1 MTAAATCLRQLA
13 ASSCLIQPSLK
24 PCHVSKLINN
34 LKTLTVC
41 FQIFQMSASGPGGSG
56 SSGSAPSQKH
66 QIHCKYC
73 DISIIFKN
81 YKSHLSLKHPEED
94 QNDRTGK
101 GSQSLFTFFPK
112 RSRSSDDAVN
122 KKRHCSGDSA
132 IETGEEDDDDDV
144 NRKAND
150 ESGVEEDVAGGGT
163 LGPQQSS
170 SMPGGSGL
178 PGQVGKLPQDFGSTN
193 LAPVNMSDED
203 NDDDIKTR
211 DEEVTKV
218 LSQNEDDGS
227 TCLLKQQS
235 SSMPGGS
242 GLPGQVGKLP
252 QDFGST
258 NLAPVNVTEDGDD
271 KIETRD
277 EEVTKVLSRND
288 RALLEEI
295 KEIANRSENKID
307 LLLHGNFKDTK
318 RDGNTVKESES
329 LDEDVSRRITEAR
342 SMKVIEDMGFTHNTG
357 SNLVICNICKESFK
371 YDDEDTDFTKVGD
384 LLPQKFRGLKR
395 NIKTHLT
402 RKVHTD
408 KVKQINARDEEVTKV
423 LSRNDRAGMIVFR
436 QAYSHIKMRRP
447 DRDFEKELFL
457 LSKAGC
463 DIGTINHSANLIGKF
478 RPFLH
483 KTIKL
488 QISNFFSSPMIV
500 TGFTPALAYTGM
512 FACYNFFLG
521 Q

>member
-1 MTAAATCLRQLA
+1 
-13 ASSCLIQPSLK
+13 
-24 PCHVSKLINN
+24 
-34 LKTLTVC
+34 
-41 FQIFQMSASGPGGSG
+41 MSSGPGGSG
-56 SSGSAPSQKH
+56 TGGSAPSQKH
-66 QIHCKYC
+66 CIHCKYC
-73 DISIIFKN
+73 DEKPLVKN
-81 YKSHLSLKHPEED
+81 YPAHLSRKHPNED

-101 GSQSLFTFFPK
+101 GGQSLLTFFPK
-112 RSRSSDDAVN
+112 RSRSSDDADSKN
-122 KKRHCSGDSA
+122 KKRNCSGSGDSA
-132 IETGEEDDDDDV
+132 IELEDRELEE
-144 NRKAND
+144 
-150 ESGVEEDVAGGGT
+150 
-163 LGPQQSS
+163 
-170 SMPGGSGL
+170 
-178 PGQVGKLPQDFGSTN
+178 DFGSTN
-193 LAPVNMSDED
+193 LAPVNLSDEDADDVQQQSSSEAGGAGLPGQVVKLPQDFGSTSLAPVNVSDED

-211 DEEVTKV
+211 DKEVTKV

-277 EEVTKVLSRND
+277 EEMTKVLSRND

-295 KEIANRSENKID
+295 KEIAHRSENKID

-318 RDGNTVKESES
+318 RDGDTIKESKS
-329 LDEDVSRRITEAR
+329 LDEDVSRRITDAR
-342 SMKVIEDMGFTHNTG
+342 SMKALEDEGFTHNNNTG
-357 SNLVICNICKESFK
+357 LVICNICKESFK
-371 YDDEDTDFTKVGD
+371 YDEVEGESTDFTKVGD
-384 LLPQKFRGLKR
+384 ILPRKFRTLKGHL
-395 NIKTHLT
+395 KTHLT

-408 KVKQINARDEEVTKV
+408 AVNQIKSRDEETTKV
-423 LSRNDRAGMIVFR
+423 FSRNERAGMIVFR

-447 DRDFEKELFL
+447 DRDFEKDLFL

-463 DIGTINHSANLIGKF
+463 DIGNINHSANLIGKF

-483 KTIKL
+483 KTIKQ